1 MLDLRIIAASGLI
14 ALVTCVSACTD
25 NDTAISKT
33 VQERIASE
41 GVTEQLKVTTTRRV
55 VVLEG
60 VVSDMS
66 ELNRVEMAARNT
78 PGIMGVDN
86 RLVVQ
91 KHVETTGG
99 ALPATPTT
107 ATPARPAPAR

>member
-1 MLDLRIIAASGLI
+1 MLDLKIIAASGLF
-14 ALVTCVSACTD
+14 ALGTCLSACTD
-25 NDTAISKT
+25 NDTAITRT
-33 VQERIASE
+33 VQDRIASE
-41 GVTEQLKVTTTRRV
+41 GVTEQLTVKTTRRV

-60 VVSDMS
+60 VVSDIN

-99 ALPATPTT
+99 ALPA
-107 ATPARPAPAR
+107 PAR